1 MAVNMKAMT
10 MNSNII
16 QAAGGGLVDETN
28 HTTKTTKNTCY
39 MYLLL
44 VVLSHLVA
52 TSYAQ
57 PHCKYV
63 CNNSI
68 EHFTGVG
75 GVSLQCYILHIT
87 SYCLGGA
94 DMHLKLIGYY

>member
-1 MAVNMKAMT
+1 MAVNMKAIT
-10 MNSNII
+10 LNSNII
-16 QAAGGGLVDETN
+16 QAAGCGLVDETN
-28 HTTKTTKNTCY
+28 HTTKTH
-39 MYLLL
+39 
-44 VVLSHLVA
+44 VLYTPSAHRIIVIL
-52 TSYAQ
+52 SPPPAQ
-57 PHCKYV
+57 PHCKYL